1 MNTPRADSAQTVPKS
16 NACPSEGPSH
26 TTKVT
31 TELPNRVPAGPD
43 ASDVVTGPVGSASL
57 RDPASSGL
65 MGADLD
71 RLPTIDVDAGESIT
85 PDESSTGLDSPS
97 SL

>member
-1 MNTPRADSAQTVPKS
+1 MTNM
-16 NACPSEGPSH
+16 
-26 TTKVT
+26 T
-31 TELPNRVPAGPD
+31 TELPKEVPAGPD
-43 ASDVVTGPVGSASL
+43 ASDVVTGPVGRASL
-57 RDPASSGL
+57 RDPASSGP

-97 SL
+97 SS